1 MRTAGQEPA
10 RRVRMGLAWLC
21 AFTALLI
28 TAAAGNA
35 QDSRVRDLVL
45 TDPVPPVRLMG
56 YGLVTGLAG
65 TGDRVSGLAGAAQT
79 VSSIVN
85 LLRRFDVEVPAEL
98 LRTKN
103 VAAVLVT
110 AEVSPYLRP
119 GGRFEVR
126 VSSVGDASSLRGGV
140 LWMTPLVADAG
151 QRPVGGAQGSLL
163 LSPSAMG
170 RSSSEPTNTA
180 RIPDGGVLEADIPHP
195 ALGASNKLL
204 LREPDLGTATRI
216 AAAID
221 SAFATPG
228 TARVDDPGS
237 ITITPKD
244 TGSSYAA
251 TLTRIRDVRLR
262 PDHGTRIIIDARDG
276 TVIAGGELLVG
287 EAVVS
292 HAGVT
297 LTVGPTADTS
307 RIRGDVRVAPGTSVQ
322 RIAAALHAIQT
333 SPAEI
338 AAIFEGLRSAG
349 ALTAEIIVR

>member
-1 MRTAGQEPA
+1 MTKPEDMPG
-10 RRVRMGLAWLC
+10 RRLRQVLAWLC
-21 AFTALLI
+21 VLSALIVTASQ
-28 TAAAGNA
+28 THA
-35 QDSRVRDLVL
+35 QESRVRDLIL
-45 TDPVPPVRLMG
+45 TDPAPPVRLMG

-65 TGDRVSGLAGAAQT
+65 TGDRVSGVAGAAQT

-119 GGRFEVR
+119 GGRFEVN
-126 VSSVGDASSLRGGV
+126 VSSIGDASSLRGGV
-140 LWMTPLVADAG
+140 LWMTPMVADAG
-151 QRPVGGAQGSLL
+151 QRPVGGAQGPLL
-163 LSPSAMG
+163 LSPSAMSRQSG
-170 RSSSEPTNTA
+170 EPTNTA

-195 ALGASNKLL
+195 KLAASNKLL

-216 AAAID
+216 ATAID

-237 ITITPKD
+237 ITIAPKD
-244 TGSSYAA
+244 TGSSFAA

-262 PDHGTRIIIDARDG
+262 ADRVARIVIDARDG
-276 TVIAGGELLVG
+276 TVITGGELLVG
-287 EAVVS
+287 DAVVS

-322 RIAAALHAIQT
+322 RIASALHAIQT
-333 SPAEI
+333 SPGEI
-338 AAIFEGLRSAG
+338 AAIFEGLRSVG
-349 ALTAEIIVR
+349 ALNAEIVVR

>member
-1 MRTAGQEPA
+1 MISGSQLPA
-10 RRVRMGLAWLC
+10 RRVRQVLAWLC
-21 AFTALLI
+21 MLGALI
-28 TAAAGNA
+28 VAAREVHA
-35 QDSRVRDLVL
+35 QDARVRDLVL
-45 TDPVPPVRLMG
+45 NDPVPPMRLMG
-56 YGLVTGLAG
+56 YGLVTGLSG
-65 TGDRVSGLAGAAQT
+65 TGDRVSGIAGAAQT
-79 VSSIVN
+79 VTSIVN

-151 QRPVGGAQGSLL
+151 QRPVAGAQGALL
-163 LSPSAMG
+163 LSPSAMVRTSG
-170 RSSSEPTNTA
+170 EPTNTA

-195 ALGASNKLL
+195 ALSASNKLL

-221 SAFATPG
+221 SVFATPG
-228 TARVDDPGS
+228 TAHVDDPGS
-237 ITITPKD
+237 ITISPKD
-244 TGSSYAA
+244 TGSSFAS
-251 TLTRIRDVRLR
+251 TLARIRDVRLR
-262 PDHGTRIIIDARDG
+262 ADRAARVVIDARDG
-276 TVIAGGELLVG
+276 TVVAGGDLLVG

-297 LTVGPTADTS
+297 LTVGAVADTS

-322 RIAAALHAIQT
+322 RIASALHAIQT
-333 SPAEI
+333 SPGEI
-338 AAIFEGLRSAG
+338 AAIFEGLRSVG
-349 ALTAEIIVR
+349 ALTAEIVVR

>member
-1 MRTAGQEPA
+1 MHTTDSHA
-10 RRVRMGLAWLC
+10 RRVRGVLALLC
-21 AFTALLI
+21 MLGALLI
-28 TAAAGNA
+28 VASKAHA
-35 QDSRVRDLVL
+35 QESRVRDLVL
-45 TDPVPPVRLMG
+45 NDPVPPVRLMG

-65 TGDRVSGLAGAAQT
+65 TGDRVSGIAGAAQT
-79 VSSIVN
+79 VTSIVN
-85 LLRRFDVEVPAEL
+85 LLRRFDIEVPAEL

-126 VSSVGDASSLRGGV
+126 VSSVGDAASLRGGV
-140 LWMTPLVADAG
+140 LWMTPMVADAG
-151 QRPVGGAQGSLL
+151 QRPVAGAQGPLL
-163 LSPSAMG
+163 LSPSAMV
-170 RSSSEPTNTA
+170 RNSAEPTNTA
-180 RIPDGGVLEADIPHP
+180 RIPDGGVLEADIPRP
-195 ALGASNKLL
+195 SIAASNKLL

-221 SAFATPG
+221 SAFSTPG

-237 ITITPKD
+237 ITLSPKD
-244 TGSSYAA
+244 TGASFAL
-251 TLTRIRDVRLR
+251 TLAKIRDVRLKADR
-262 PDHGTRIIIDARDG
+262 AARVIIDARDG
-276 TVIAGGELLVG
+276 TVVAGGDLMVG

-297 LTVGPTADTS
+297 LTVGPAADTS

-322 RIAAALHAIQT
+322 KIASALHAIQT

-349 ALTAEIIVR
+349 ALSAEIVVR

>member
-1 MRTAGQEPA
+1 MTHRADRTLRHLRQAVA
-10 RRVRMGLAWLC
+10 
-21 AFTALLI
+21 AFGALVALLF
-28 TAAAGNA
+28 AAKGRA
-35 QDSRVRDLVL
+35 QETRVRDLVL
-45 TDPVPPVRLMG
+45 NDPAPPVRLMG
-56 YGLVTGLAG
+56 YGLVTGLSG
-65 TGDRVSGLAGAAQT
+65 TGDRVTGIAGSAQT
-79 VSSIVN
+79 VNSIVN
-85 LLRRFDVEVPAEL
+85 LLRRFDVEVPPEL
-98 LRTKN
+98 LRTRN

-126 VSSVGDASSLRGGV
+126 VSSIGDAASLRGGV

-151 QRPVGGAQGSLL
+151 QRPVGGAQGPLL
-163 LSPSAMG
+163 LSPSAMV
-170 RSSSEPTNTA
+170 RQSSEPTNTA
-180 RIPDGGVLEADIPHP
+180 RIPDGGVLEAEIPRP
-195 ALGASNKLL
+195 ALSASNKLL

-221 SAFATPG
+221 SVFATPG

-237 ITITPKD
+237 ITIAPKD

-262 PDHGTRIIIDARDG
+262 ADRPSRVVIDARDG
-276 TVIAGGELLVG
+276 TVMAGGELLVG

-297 LTVGPTADTS
+297 LTVGASADTS
-307 RIRGDVRVAPGTSVQ
+307 RIRGDVRVAAGTSVQ
-322 RIAAALHAIQT
+322 RIASALHAIQT

-349 ALTAEIIVR
+349 ALSAEIIVR

>member
-1 MRTAGQEPA
+1 MINPANLPA
-10 RRVRMGLAWLC
+10 RRVRHVLAWLC
-21 AFTALLI
+21 MF
-28 TAAAGNA
+28 AAMLMFAMEARA
-35 QDSRVRDLVL
+35 QETRVRDLVL
-45 TDPVPPVRLMG
+45 SDPVPPVRLMG

-65 TGDRVSGLAGAAQT
+65 TGDRVSGIAGAAQT
-79 VSSIVN
+79 VTSIVN

-126 VSSVGDASSLRGGV
+126 VSSIGDAASLRGGV
-140 LWMTPLVADAG
+140 LWMTPMVADAG
-151 QRPVGGAQGSLL
+151 QRPVGGAQGALL
-163 LSPSAMG
+163 LSPSAMS
-170 RSSSEPTNTA
+170 RSSSEPSNTA
-180 RIPDGGVLEADIPHP
+180 RIPDGGVLEAEIPRP
-195 ALGASNKLL
+195 ALSASNKLL
-204 LREPDLGTATRI
+204 LRDPDLGTATRI

-221 SAFATPG
+221 SVFQTPG

-237 ITITPKD
+237 ITIAPKD
-244 TGSSYAA
+244 TGASYAS
-251 TLTRIRDVRLR
+251 TLARIRDVRLHADR
-262 PDHGTRIIIDARDG
+262 AARVIIDARDG
-276 TVIAGGELLVG
+276 TVVAGGDLTVG

-307 RIRGDVRVAPGTSVQ
+307 RIRGDVRVATGTSVQ
-322 RIAAALHAIQT
+322 RIASALHAIQT

-338 AAIFEGLRSAG
+338 AAIFEGLKSAG
-349 ALTAEIIVR
+349 ALSAEIVVR

>member
-1 MRTAGQEPA
+1 MTHRADRTLRHLRQAVA
-10 RRVRMGLAWLC
+10 
-21 AFTALLI
+21 AFGALVALLF
-28 TAAAGNA
+28 AAKGRA
-35 QDSRVRDLVL
+35 QETRVRDLVL
-45 TDPVPPVRLMG
+45 NDPAPPVRLIG
-56 YGLVTGLAG
+56 YGLVTGLSG
-65 TGDRVSGLAGAAQT
+65 TGDRVTGIAGSAQT
-79 VSSIVN
+79 VNSIVN
-85 LLRRFDVEVPAEL
+85 LLRRFDVEVPPEL
-98 LRTKN
+98 LRTRN

-126 VSSVGDASSLRGGV
+126 VSSIGDAASLRGGV

-151 QRPVGGAQGSLL
+151 QRPVGGAQGPLL
-163 LSPSAMG
+163 LSPSAMV
-170 RSSSEPTNTA
+170 RQSSEPTNTA
-180 RIPDGGVLEADIPHP
+180 RIPDGGVLEAEIPRP
-195 ALGASNKLL
+195 ALSASNKLL

-221 SAFATPG
+221 SVFATPG

-237 ITITPKD
+237 ITIAPKD

-262 PDHGTRIIIDARDG
+262 ADRPSRVVIDARDG
-276 TVIAGGELLVG
+276 TVMAGGELLVG

-297 LTVGPTADTS
+297 LTVGASADTS
-307 RIRGDVRVAPGTSVQ
+307 RIRGDVRVAAGTSVQ
-322 RIAAALHAIQT
+322 RIASALHAIQT

-349 ALTAEIIVR
+349 ALSAEIIVR

>member
-1 MRTAGQEPA
+1 MTNPA
-10 RRVRMGLAWLC
+10 DTPAHRVRQILAVLC
-21 AFTALLI
+21 VLGALLI
-28 TAAAGNA
+28 VATEAKT
-35 QDSRVRDLVL
+35 QETRVRDLIL
-45 TDPVPPVRLMG
+45 TDPAPPVRLMG

-65 TGDRVSGLAGAAQT
+65 TGDRVSGIAGAAQT
-79 VSSIVN
+79 VTSIVN

-126 VSSVGDASSLRGGV
+126 VSSIGDAASLRGGV

-151 QRPVGGAQGSLL
+151 QRPVGGAQGPLL
-163 LSPSAMG
+163 VSPSAMSRQSG
-170 RSSSEPTNTA
+170 EPTNTA
-180 RIPDGGVLEADIPHP
+180 RIPDGGVLEAEIPRP
-195 ALGASNKLL
+195 ALAASNKLL
-204 LREPDLGTATRI
+204 LRDPDLGTATRI

-221 SAFATPG
+221 SVFATPG

-237 ITITPKD
+237 ITIAPKD
-244 TGSSYAA
+244 TGTSFAA
-251 TLTRIRDVRLR
+251 TLTKIRDVRLR
-262 PDHGTRIIIDARDG
+262 ADRAARVVIDARDG
-276 TVIAGGELLVG
+276 TVIAGGELMVG
-287 EAVVS
+287 EAVIS
-292 HAGVT
+292 HGGVT

-322 RIAAALHAIQT
+322 RIASALHAIQT

-338 AAIFEGLRSAG
+338 AAIFEGLRQAG
-349 ALTAEIIVR
+349 AISAEIIIR